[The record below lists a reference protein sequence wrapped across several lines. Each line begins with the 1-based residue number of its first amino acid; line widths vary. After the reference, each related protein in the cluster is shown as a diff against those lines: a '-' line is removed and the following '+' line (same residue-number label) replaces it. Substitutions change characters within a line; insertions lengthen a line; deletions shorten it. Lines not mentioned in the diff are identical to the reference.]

1 MVLFSARW
9 TWQVSEISILLI
21 INTLTRLA
29 LLNIEDSFEVLKK
42 GLDESRDDALTL
54 ADTYIELKRWIDDE
68 LQVSLKVEAIF

>member
-1 MVLFSARW
+1 M
-9 TWQVSEISILLI
+9 I

-42 GLDESRDDALTL
+42 GLDESRDDALIL